1 MSKLILGFVGQAGAG
16 KNTAAKLIGE
26 KHSIEI
32 FVFSDILK
40 DLLKRLYLPASR
52 ENLISM
58 SQATRQFFGQ
68 DILSIAMDK
77 QVTESKTEIV
87 IVDGIRRAGD
97 LTYLDQNPNFHL
109 IEIWAP
115 PEVRFERLKKRNEKP
130 GESEMTWEDFLAMS
144 QKETELTIA
153 GVAEKAEAKINNDG
167 DITTLSK
174 RLDDLFEKLSLSS
187 RAE

>member
-40 DLLKRLYLPASR
+40 SLLQRLYLPASR
-52 ENLISM
+52 ENLIAM

-77 QVTESKTEIV
+77 QVTESKAEIV

-115 PEVRFERLKKRNEKP
+115 PEVRFQRLKNRNEKP
-130 GESEMTWEDFLAMS
+130 GESDMTWEDFLEMS
-144 QKETELTIA
+144 KKETEITIA
-153 GVAEKAEAKINNDG
+153 GVAEKAEAKIENDG
-167 DITTLSK
+167 DLAILST
-174 RLDDLFEKLSLSS
+174 RLEALFAKLND
-187 RAE
+187 

>member
-52 ENLISM
+52 ENLIAM

-68 DILSIAMDK
+68 DVLSIAMDK
-77 QVTESKTEIV
+77 QVSESPTDVV
-87 IVDGIRRAGD
+87 IVDGIRRVGD
-97 LTYLDQNPNFHL
+97 LAYLDQNPNFHL

-115 PEVRFERLKKRNEKP
+115 PEVRFQRLKNRNEKP
-130 GESEMTWEDFLAMS
+130 GESDMTWEDFLEMS
-144 QKETELTIA
+144 KKETEMTIA
-153 GVAEKAEAKINNDG
+153 GVAEKAEAKIENDG
-167 DITTLSK
+167 DLATLST
-174 RLDDLFEKLSLSS
+174 RLEALFAKLNY
-187 RAE
+187 